1 MKPARPAPRLAPRLA
16 LVAGLV
22 HGTLLPGRAAVA
34 ADAEDTLYMDLEYGR
49 VTIEMR
55 PDLAPRHVARIKRL
69 VRQGFYDGVAFHR
82 VIEGFMAQGGDP
94 TGTGRGGSGTKLP
107 AEFSDHPHVRGVV
120 SMARTQ
126 DPDSA
131 DSQFFIMLAPAPHL
145 DGQYTVWG
153 KVVSGM
159 EFVDRLERG
168 DPQRGGVVADPD
180 RIVRMR
186 IAGDA
191 ERAD

>member
-1 MKPARPAPRLAPRLA
+1 MKPARLAPRLA

-22 HGTLLPGRAAVA
+22 LGTFLPGRSAGA
-34 ADAEDTLYMDLEYGR
+34 ADAGNTLHMDLEYGR

-55 PDLAPRHVARIKRL
+55 PDLAPRHVARIRQL

-94 TGTGRGGSGTKLP
+94 TGTGRGGSGTTLP

-168 DPQRGGVVADPD
+168 DRQRGGVVADPD
-180 RIVRMR
+180 RIVRMTV
-186 IAGDA
+186 AGDA
-191 ERAD
+191 ERAN